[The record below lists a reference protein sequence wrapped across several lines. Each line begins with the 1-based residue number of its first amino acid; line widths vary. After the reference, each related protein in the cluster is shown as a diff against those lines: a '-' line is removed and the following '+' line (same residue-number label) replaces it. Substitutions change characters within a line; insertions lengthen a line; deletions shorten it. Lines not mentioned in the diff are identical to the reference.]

1 MGTISRA
8 FFARN
13 LVDSGTKVNYET
25 KCLCSWNKIVALFLK
40 SSIFETY
47 KTPSMKK
54 ILLLAITFSL
64 TSCAQVQQTL
74 NQLPQLSS
82 QIPGVGGV
90 DIASGLKEALNK
102 GITQQVS
109 KLTAVDGFYKN
120 EAVKILMPAELQKVD
135 ATLRKIGLGSLAD
148 EGIKVLNRAAEDA
161 VKEATPIFV
170 SAVKNMTFT
179 DAKNILLGNDSAATT
194 YLQGSTTT
202 ALYGKFNPVIK
213 SSFEKVGAD
222 VIWTK
227 IINKYNTIPL
237 VKKVNP
243 DLTDYTTNQ
252 ALAGVFKMIAVEEKE
267 IRNNISARTTPLLKS
282 VFAMQDNK

>member
-1 MGTISRA
+1 
-8 FFARN
+8 
-13 LVDSGTKVNYET
+13 
-25 KCLCSWNKIVALFLK
+25 
-40 SSIFETY
+40 
-47 KTPSMKK
+47 MKK
-54 ILLLAITFSL
+54 ILLLAVTFSL

-74 NQLPQLSS
+74 NQLPQISS

-135 ATLRKIGLGSLAD
+135 ATLRKIGLSSLAD

-170 SAVKNMTFT
+170 SAVRNMSFT
-179 DAKNILLGNDSAATT
+179 DAKNILLGNDIAATN
-194 YLQGSTTT
+194 YLQSTTTT

-222 VIWTK
+222 EVWTR

-282 VFAMQDNK
+282 VFAMQDGK